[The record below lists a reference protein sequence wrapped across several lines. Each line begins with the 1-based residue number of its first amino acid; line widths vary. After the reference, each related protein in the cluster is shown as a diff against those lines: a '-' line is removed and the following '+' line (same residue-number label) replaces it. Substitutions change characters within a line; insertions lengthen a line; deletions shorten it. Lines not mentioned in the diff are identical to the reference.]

1 MPAFGKDGIHNLN
14 QSVEKPAWEVVTTEG
29 KVLMICDKEE
39 QANSHRLTLS
49 QRMNKELFVRKK
61 ELKCL

>member
-14 QSVEKPAWEVVTTEG
+14 QSAAKEAWEIVTEDG

-39 QANSHRLTLS
+39 QANTHRLTLS
-49 QRMNKELFVRKK
+49 QRMNKELTVRRK